1 MTLTVLGCDGSW
13 PGPGGAGSGYLV
25 RAGGTSIVVDLGPG
39 AFAILQ
45 TVADPAD
52 VDAVVV
58 THHHTD
64 HWADLWALDT
74 RARQVPAGRPVPV
87 YAPAEVQARASVH
100 ATPMLDWRAVADGAA
115 VEIGDLSVAFH
126 RTDHAGET
134 LAVRIDGEGRALGY
148 SADTGPAWDLTT
160 LGMGL
165 DLLLCEATYTAEH
178 EGEARHLS
186 ARQAGDRAR
195 QAGAR
200 RLVLTHRWPT
210 VDAGA
215 VVAEAAVA
223 FRGPVEQAA
232 IGEEYAL

>member
-25 RAGGTSIVVDLGPG
+25 RAGGTTLVVDLGPG
-39 AFAILQ
+39 AFATLQ

-64 HWADLWALDT
+64 HWSDLWALDT
-74 RARQVPAGRPVPV
+74 RARCVPAGRPVPV
-87 YAPAEVQARASVH
+87 YAPAEVQARASVS
-100 ATPMLDWRAVADGAA
+100 ATPMLDWRVVADGAA

-148 SADTGPAWDLTT
+148 SADTGPAWDLTA

-186 ARQAGDRAR
+186 ARQAGERAR

-210 VDAGA
+210 VDAAA
-215 VVAEAAVA
+215 VAAEAAVA
-223 FRGPVEQAA
+223 FGGPVEQAA